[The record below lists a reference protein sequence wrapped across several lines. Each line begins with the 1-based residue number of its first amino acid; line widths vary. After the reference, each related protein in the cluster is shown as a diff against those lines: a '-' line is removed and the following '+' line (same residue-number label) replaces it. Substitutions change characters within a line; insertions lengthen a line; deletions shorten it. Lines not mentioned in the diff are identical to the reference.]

1 MLCHRGRTLPARSPT
16 TESRL
21 MRAPLLLALLLL
33 TGCGPKTGAPS
44 AAGASAAVRQ
54 QAAAD
59 GTLLVQVDV
68 NNDGRADIYNH
79 YRSDGESRVLS
90 KKEMD
95 LNRDG
100 RIDVWSWYNETGV
113 LEKEEMDGDFDGV
126 VDWVDHYQGGRRV
139 MSEVSTQASG
149 RFDLFKYYEN
159 GKIRR
164 KERDTN
170 GDGKVDFW
178 EYFDDAGH
186 VSKVGWD
193 VDGDG
198 QMDVR
203 EE

>member
-1 MLCHRGRTLPARSPT
+1 
-16 TESRL
+16 
-21 MRAPLLLALLLL
+21 MRAPLLVALPLLA
-33 TGCGPKTGAPS
+33 GCPLKAGGPD
-44 AAGASAAVRQ
+44 AAGATGPVQQ

-79 YRSDGESRVLS
+79 YRSDGTSRVLVR
-90 KKEMD
+90 KEMD

-100 RIDVWSWYNETGV
+100 RIDVWSSYTDTGV

-159 GKIRR
+159 GRIRR

-170 GDGKVDFW
+170 ADGRVDFW